1 MRGAPTEAH
10 AVEPHVGAHPQV
22 VVSVVA
28 DCRDLVG
35 GEKGGTEH
43 TAGIP
48 FHMETVE
55 AVEPVVGA
63 YPQVAHGVLADDL
76 CVVDGYLGVAGEGK
90 KRQGAGAL
98 CSSGMQRCAC
108 SRQ

>member
-1 MRGAPTEAH
+1 MRLSPIL
-10 AVEPHVGAHPQV
+10 GAHPQV

-28 DCRDLVG
+28 DCRNLVG
-35 GEKGGTEH
+35 CEEVGTEH

-48 FHMETVE
+48 FHVETVE
-55 AVEPVVGA
+55 TVEPVVGA

-98 CSSGMQRCAC
+98 CSSGVQRCAC
-108 SRQ
+108 SRQQERQ